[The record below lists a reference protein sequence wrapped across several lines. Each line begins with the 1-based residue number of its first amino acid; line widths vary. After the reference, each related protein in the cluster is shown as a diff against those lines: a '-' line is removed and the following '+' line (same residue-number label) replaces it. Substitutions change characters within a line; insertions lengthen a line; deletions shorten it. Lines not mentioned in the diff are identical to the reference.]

1 MLYEGNIGHSVSV
14 FDFICEHYSTHNMG
28 NKNQPPS
35 LVSKEGTGSSATDRA
50 AASGKGSNSTIE
62 FGIECHDLRDTNVT
76 STMDPFVVVMIQQG
90 KQWIEVARTEI
101 IENTSFPVF
110 DGVIGRF
117 NIDDNQPLQF
127 MVYDAG
133 NDMTPCFDLT
143 RRRLVGSVKTTVGA
157 IVRGAAYF
165 ESPLTEPSGNPRGTI
180 FISGEVE
187 SQAPSGMTPLSHD
200 RHTSYIL

>member
-1 MLYEGNIGHSVSV
+1 
-14 FDFICEHYSTHNMG
+14 MG

-35 LVSKEGTGSSATDRA
+35 LVSKEGTGSGDTAR
-50 AASGKGSNSTIE
+50 AASGKFSKNSTIE
-62 FGIECHDLRDTNVT
+62 FGISCHDLRDTNVT
-76 STMDPFVVVMIQQG
+76 STMDPFVVAMVQQG

-110 DGVIGRF
+110 DGIVGRF
-117 NIDDNQPLQF
+117 NIDDNQPVQF

-143 RRRLVGSVKTTVGA
+143 RRRLVGSVTTTVGA

-187 SQAPSGMTPLSHD
+187 NNNAPSGTNSSTLICILS
-200 RHTSYIL
+200 IQC

>member
-1 MLYEGNIGHSVSV
+1 
-14 FDFICEHYSTHNMG
+14 MG

-35 LVSKEGTGSSATDRA
+35 IVSKAGTGSGNTDRA
-50 AASGKGSNSTIE
+50 ASGKFSNNSTIE
-62 FGIECHDLRDTNVT
+62 FSIECHDLRDTHVT
-76 STMDPFVVVMIQQG
+76 STMDPFVVVMVQKG

-110 DGVIGRF
+110 NGIIGRF
-117 NIDDNQPLQF
+117 NIDDNQPVQF

-143 RRRLVGSVKTTVGA
+143 RRRLVGSVTTTVGA

-187 SQAPSGMTPLSHD
+187 GKAPSGTNSV
-200 RHTSYIL
+200 SFFFI